1 MKNEMKIPVI
11 LDDSCIFLVVLSNI
25 VDYSYSRFDY
35 TKSTFQIYFYN
46 SFPYHLSVFLV
57 KTSYSFLYLIFS
69 IIKRRYE
76 IRSIKNEEEREFYSN
91 NFKNVIH
98 MEIKKFLNSMKRSA
112 CVCGIMLLLE
122 TIGAAIST
130 LITPSLYE
138 WNCCFKPTNEVYF
151 IF

>member
-76 IRSIKNEEEREFYSN
+76 IRSIKNEEDKYRYHDPYEFY
-91 NFKNVIH
+91 V
-98 MEIKKFLNSMKRSA
+98 R
-112 CVCGIMLLLE
+112 
-122 TIGAAIST
+122 
-130 LITPSLYE
+130 
-138 WNCCFKPTNEVYF
+138 
-151 IF
+151 